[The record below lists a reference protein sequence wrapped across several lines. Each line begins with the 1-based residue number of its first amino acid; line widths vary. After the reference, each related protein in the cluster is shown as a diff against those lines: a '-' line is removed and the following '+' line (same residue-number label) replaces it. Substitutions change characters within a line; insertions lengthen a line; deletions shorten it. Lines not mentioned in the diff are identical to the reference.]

1 MDEVCAMAPGTSVM
15 TKGYLSAEESGLR
28 TRVRFVKAG
37 KYLDE
42 RRFARPIL
50 AQEAVD
56 LILIDGDRYVVKGN
70 LAGEGLADVRDGQ
83 QGRLNLSRRFRRLG
97 VSDKDLGGRYHRD
110 ERHIRAA
117 TYRSYLTPQRVLY
130 CCCKVSGIG
139 QVVLEDGSK
148 LRLSL
153 VRKMVGRI
161 DEMRETSCPFHTL
174 AITSI
179 AAYARLRCESVMST

>member
-70 LAGEGLADVRDGQ
+70 LAGEGLAPKNPRKPSIQ
-83 QGRLNLSRRFRRLG
+83 LR
-97 VSDKDLGGRYHRD
+97 KT
-110 ERHIRAA
+110 AA
-117 TYRSYLTPQRVLY
+117 TGTPLLFVFSSRVLIL
-130 CCCKVSGIG
+130 KA
-139 QVVLEDGSK
+139 Q
-148 LRLSL
+148 
-153 VRKMVGRI
+153 
-161 DEMRETSCPFHTL
+161 P
-174 AITSI
+174 A
-179 AAYARLRCESVMST
+179 